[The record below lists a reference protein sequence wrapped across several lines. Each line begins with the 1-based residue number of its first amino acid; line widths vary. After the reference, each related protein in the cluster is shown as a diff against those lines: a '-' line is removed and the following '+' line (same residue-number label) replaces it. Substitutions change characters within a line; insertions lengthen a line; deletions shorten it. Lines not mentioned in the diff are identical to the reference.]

1 MRVTFMFHLIH
12 LTHLSLTFLWMMI
25 SKYTTHTLRSQLPH
39 RLLLVN
45 KVLTVFNI
53 LSAFIRSFLK
63 LAGAL
68 QTPAERLRH
77 AKLFI
82 CHLFISV
89 RSINNLRDQYDSV
102 NHLLLTN

>member
-63 LAGAL
+63 LAGASSDACREAATCKTVYL
-68 QTPAERLRH
+68 SSIYLCSLCKQPQRPVRLSVSSPA
-77 AKLFI
+77 
-82 CHLFISV
+82 
-89 RSINNLRDQYDSV
+89 N
-102 NHLLLTN
+102 

>member
-1 MRVTFMFHLIH
+1 MRVTLMFHLIH
-12 LTHLSLTFLWMMI
+12 LTHRSLTFLWMMI

-63 LAGAL
+63 LAGASSDACREAATCKTVYL
-68 QTPAERLRH
+68 SSIYLCSLYKQPQRLVRLSVSSPA
-77 AKLFI
+77 
-82 CHLFISV
+82 
-89 RSINNLRDQYDSV
+89 N
-102 NHLLLTN
+102 